1 MHPPGR
7 YRTPLLLILTLLLV
21 FSVLSLSLKRSPA
34 LRKVQEMIVSMTAPG
49 LAGLEY
55 VGRSAKQ
62 LWQGYFYLVG
72 VRRENA
78 VLQRQLEE
86 YKQREVRFQ
95 EAQQALTRLEVLLD
109 LKRQVALPVIGA
121 RVIAYDPTLWS
132 RSAIINQGKA
142 QGVKEGLPV
151 LAPQGIVG
159 RIVAVYPEYSK
170 VMLIVDRKSGADAMV
185 QRTRIRGMLKGK
197 GGNRCS
203 LEFVPK
209 SADVTGGRPG
219 AGLRVG
225 GPLSQRSGLWQ
236 GHRGQQE
243 KSGRLSGDR
252 GYPQRRF
259 IHSGRGSGGESGH
272 PHLVRTMIAPL
283 IAFSLVGLVIFYVQN
298 LVFFPYVHLRLLA
311 LLLFYVGLRPSLSL
325 TLALSLVLGFLQDSY
340 ATTPFGLHLGASL
353 VLVAMARYFRR
364 RLLLQQLGFQV
375 LAGLAALALQE
386 VGLQIGTFILGYQ
399 PLFSGDLTRVH
410 LMEILGTAALGPL
423 MYLLVQGVET
433 SLRRMGWRPRT
444 EPMPYQPFGE

>member
-1 MHPPGR
+1 VHPPGR

-34 LRKVQEMIVSMTAPG
+34 LRKVQEMVVSMTAPG

-95 EAQQALTRLEVLLD
+95 EAQQALTRLEALLD

-142 QGVKEGLPV
+142 QGVQEGLPV

-159 RIVAVYPEYSK
+159 RIVVVYPEYSK

-209 SADVTGGRPG
+209 SADVQ
-219 AGLRVG
+219 VG
-225 GPLSQRSGLWQ
+225 DLVLASG
-236 GHRGQQE
+236 
-243 KSGRLSGDR
+243 
-252 GYPQRRF
+252 
-259 IHSGRGSGGESGH
+259 
-272 PHLVRTMIAPL
+272 
-283 IAFSLVGLVIFYVQN
+283 LVGLYPKG
-298 LVFFPYVHLRLLA
+298 LVFGKVTAANKKNPGVFQEIEVTPNVD
-311 LLLFYVGLRPSLSL
+311 LSTLEEVLVVKVATL
-325 TLALSLVLGFLQDSY
+325 TL
-340 ATTPFGLHLGASL
+340 
-353 VLVAMARYFRR
+353 
-364 RLLLQQLGFQV
+364 
-375 LAGLAALALQE
+375 
-386 VGLQIGTFILGYQ
+386 
-399 PLFSGDLTRVH
+399 
-410 LMEILGTAALGPL
+410 
-423 MYLLVQGVET
+423 
-433 SLRRMGWRPRT
+433 T
-444 EPMPYQPFGE
+444 EP

>member
-7 YRTPLLLILTLLLV
+7 YRTPLLLVLILLLV

-34 LRKVQEMIVSMTAPG
+34 LRKVQEMVVSMTAPG
-49 LAGLEY
+49 LEGLEY
-55 VGRSAKQ
+55 LGRSAKQ
-62 LWQGYFYLVG
+62 IWQGYFYLVG

-78 VLQRQLEE
+78 GLQRQLEE
-86 YKQREVRFQ
+86 YKQREVHFQ

-170 VMLIVDRKSGADAMV
+170 VMLIVDRKSGADAMI

-209 SADVTGGRPG
+209 SADVQ
-219 AGLRVG
+219 VG
-225 GPLSQRSGLWQ
+225 DLVLASG
-236 GHRGQQE
+236 
-243 KSGRLSGDR
+243 
-252 GYPQRRF
+252 
-259 IHSGRGSGGESGH
+259 
-272 PHLVRTMIAPL
+272 
-283 IAFSLVGLVIFYVQN
+283 LVGLYPKG
-298 LVFFPYVHLRLLA
+298 LVFGKVTAANKKNPGVFQEIEVSPNVD
-311 LLLFYVGLRPSLSL
+311 LSTLEEVLVVKVATL
-325 TLALSLVLGFLQDSY
+325 TLS
-340 ATTPFGLHLGASL
+340 
-353 VLVAMARYFRR
+353 
-364 RLLLQQLGFQV
+364 
-375 LAGLAALALQE
+375 
-386 VGLQIGTFILGYQ
+386 
-399 PLFSGDLTRVH
+399 
-410 LMEILGTAALGPL
+410 
-423 MYLLVQGVET
+423 
-433 SLRRMGWRPRT
+433 
-444 EPMPYQPFGE
+444 EP

>member
-34 LRKVQEMIVSMTAPG
+34 LRKVQEIVVSMTAPG

-55 VGRSAKQ
+55 VGRSVKQ

-78 VLQRQLEE
+78 VLQQQLEE

-132 RSAIINQGKA
+132 RSAIINQGKV

-185 QRTRIRGMLKGK
+185 QRTRIRGILKGK

-209 SADVTGGRPG
+209 SADVK
-219 AGLRVG
+219 VG
-225 GPLSQRSGLWQ
+225 DLVLASG
-236 GHRGQQE
+236 
-243 KSGRLSGDR
+243 
-252 GYPQRRF
+252 
-259 IHSGRGSGGESGH
+259 
-272 PHLVRTMIAPL
+272 
-283 IAFSLVGLVIFYVQN
+283 LVGLYPKG
-298 LVFFPYVHLRLLA
+298 LVFGKVTEANKKNPGVFQEIEVTPNVD
-311 LLLFYVGLRPSLSL
+311 LSTLEEVLVVKVATL
-325 TLALSLVLGFLQDSY
+325 TLS
-340 ATTPFGLHLGASL
+340 
-353 VLVAMARYFRR
+353 
-364 RLLLQQLGFQV
+364 
-375 LAGLAALALQE
+375 
-386 VGLQIGTFILGYQ
+386 
-399 PLFSGDLTRVH
+399 
-410 LMEILGTAALGPL
+410 
-423 MYLLVQGVET
+423 
-433 SLRRMGWRPRT
+433 
-444 EPMPYQPFGE
+444 EP